1 MKSPWNCLEKYK
13 HVNNFCDD
21 IQDRLDNVFQKPM
34 GMKRSQNLSK
44 KEKAALRILQYIF
57 NGTDKKFGPACLTKK
72 VTFRKNKRQLCEKRV
87 YNKLTQEEAE
97 QLIRIIKK
105 RLTPIVNT

>member
-1 MKSPWNCLEKYK
+1 MELHGGLTIFVTTSETGPTLYSKKT
-13 HVNNFCDD
+13 
-21 IQDRLDNVFQKPM
+21 M

-72 VTFRKNKRQLCEKRV
+72 ITFRKNKRQLCEKRV